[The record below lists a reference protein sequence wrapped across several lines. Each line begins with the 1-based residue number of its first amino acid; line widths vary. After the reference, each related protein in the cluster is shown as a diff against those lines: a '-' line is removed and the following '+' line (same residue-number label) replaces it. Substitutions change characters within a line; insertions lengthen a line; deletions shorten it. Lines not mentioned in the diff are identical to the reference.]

1 MHSFNQ
7 WQVEKVSTSSAMLV
21 RVNCSRWGFPL
32 TLGGASLLITTNQR
46 PELSVNLPMIDG
58 GDLQSMCTSFGFKI
72 DKKLDAKVN

>member
-1 MHSFNQ
+1 MHSFDQ

-46 PELSVNLPMIDG
+46 PELGVNWPMSDG
-58 GDLQSMCTSFGFKI
+58 
-72 DKKLDAKVN
+72 